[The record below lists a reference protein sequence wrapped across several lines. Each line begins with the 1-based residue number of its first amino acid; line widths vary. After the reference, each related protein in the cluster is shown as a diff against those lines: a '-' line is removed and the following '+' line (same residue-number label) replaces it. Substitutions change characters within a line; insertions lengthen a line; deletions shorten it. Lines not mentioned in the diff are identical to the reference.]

1 MRWLALVLTILVIV
15 GSLLGSATIT
25 KAHPG
30 GTDGNGCHTCRT
42 NCTERWGISYGFYH
56 RHHPV
61 RPCFA
66 SLEPVEPI
74 EPTPPIQPIIPIIP
88 TTPTI
93 PTPRPNELPSVFLSG
108 TGTIEEDEEARF
120 SAAAHDDDGFVT
132 RYHWTFGDGT
142 SESSTSDTITHKF
155 SSPGMYKVTVTAIDN
170 DGGRTSDTHLV
181 DVEGRKWPLSQGLM
195 TGIVLG
201 SLAGLFVIYVAVSA
215 IVDARRSA
223 RR

>member
-25 KAHPG
+25 EAHPG

-42 NCTERWGISYGFYH
+42 NCTESWGISYGFYH

-74 EPTPPIQPIIPIIP
+74 QPIEPIFPVNPI
-88 TTPTI
+88 
-93 PTPRPNELPSVFLSG
+93 PRPPSNQRPTASIDGPDEVEAGKSAYFEA
-108 TGTIEEDEEARF
+108 TG
-120 SAAAHDDDGFVT
+120 DDRDGYVAQ
-132 RYHWTFGDGT
+132 YDWDFGDGT
-142 SESSTSDTITHKF
+142 AESDAGAYPRHEFEATGT
-155 SSPGMYKVTVTAIDN
+155 YKVTLTVIDDDGARATATETVVVT
-170 DGGRTSDTHLV
+170 GK
-181 DVEGRKWPLSQGLM
+181 KWPISQDAM
-195 TGIVLG
+195 IGIVIG
-201 SLAGLFVIYVAVSA
+201 GVVGLFLLYGIIAA
-215 IVDARRSA
+215 IIDARRSA